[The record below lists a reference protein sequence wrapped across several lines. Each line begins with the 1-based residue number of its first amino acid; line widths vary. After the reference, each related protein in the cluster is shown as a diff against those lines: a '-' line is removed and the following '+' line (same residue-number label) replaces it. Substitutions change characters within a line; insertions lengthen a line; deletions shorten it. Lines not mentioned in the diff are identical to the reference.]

1 MTPTELGRWLQL
13 TLAPGQNAACLKLL
27 WQAAG
32 SLEGLAALAVVE
44 TDGIMLSPA
53 ALSTFLAWQQGSQ
66 DPVVDARVQQALR
79 WAGEPGHRVLAY
91 GDADYPPLLYACVD
105 PPPQLFIRG
114 EAARLSLP
122 QLAIVGSR
130 HPTVDGR
137 RLARQ
142 FSRELAERGWQIT
155 SGLALGIDAESH
167 EAALATAAGTLA
179 VLGSGIDNVQP
190 VSNRRLAAAIAAN
203 GAVVSEFPPG
213 APAQAWH
220 FPERNR
226 LISGL
231 SHGVLVVEAAERSG
245 SLITARLAAEQ
256 GREVFAIPGS
266 IRNPLTRGCHRLIRQ
281 GAKLVERVEDIMEE
295 LPALLA
301 WQRAQSSGQPQAGA
315 LSPSRELP
323 APQAA
328 LLAHLGFDALPI
340 DALLLRT
347 AQPVEELLPL
357 LLQLELAGLIEVRVD
372 GYVRCSA

>member
-1 MTPTELGRWLQL
+1 M
-13 TLAPGQNAACLKLL
+13 
-27 WQAAG
+27 
-32 SLEGLAALAVVE
+32 AVVE

-179 VLGSGIDNVQP
+179 VLGSGIDNV
-190 VSNRRLAAAIAAN
+190 
-203 GAVVSEFPPG
+203 
-213 APAQAWH
+213 
-220 FPERNR
+220 
-226 LISGL
+226 
-231 SHGVLVVEAAERSG
+231 
-245 SLITARLAAEQ
+245 
-256 GREVFAIPGS
+256 
-266 IRNPLTRGCHRLIRQ
+266 
-281 GAKLVERVEDIMEE
+281 
-295 LPALLA
+295 
-301 WQRAQSSGQPQAGA
+301 
-315 LSPSRELP
+315 
-323 APQAA
+323 
-328 LLAHLGFDALPI
+328 
-340 DALLLRT
+340 
-347 AQPVEELLPL
+347 
-357 LLQLELAGLIEVRVD
+357 
-372 GYVRCSA
+372 